1 MTLIVVGVSHRS
13 ASFDLLD
20 RVALGD
26 DGAKHLLDTVVASDH
41 VAEAMVLSTCNRVEV
56 YADVDRFHGAVED
69 VTAMLAKHAGLPV
82 GDFAGY
88 AYIHYDERAVHHMFT
103 VASGLDSMVTGEQQI
118 VGQVRSA
125 LRQAQESGT
134 AGRVINEL
142 GQTALRVGKRI
153 HSETGI
159 DRHGASVVSVAL
171 NRADDL
177 LGGLRGRR
185 AALIGAGAMGA
196 LAVNQLLA
204 AGVTDL
210 VVINRTQGNA
220 ERFLSAELPSGL
232 PAPVRLAGLD
242 DLRGAIAGVDIVV
255 TCTGASGTVL
265 SAADLSPAT
274 RVVVDLALPHDVE
287 PDVAGVPGVAL
298 INLAALALLPGHH
311 SAAEAAAGLLVDQET
326 DAFVAAQ
333 AAASVE
339 PVVVSLRARADGILE
354 DEVKRLR
361 LKLPNLDDAGAA
373 EVEKALRRAMSALL
387 HTPTVRMKQFASDP
401 GGERFAAALQALF
414 DLDPAT
420 VQVLST
426 PPEVP
431 GVGGADE

>member
-1 MTLIVVGVSHRS
+1 MRCRRRSPPLRHRPPGSTRNDAHRGGRNRS

-69 VTAMLAKHAGLPV
+69 VTAMLAKARRIAG

-103 VASGLDSMVTGEQQI
+103 VASGLDSMVTGGQQI

-125 LRQAQESGT
+125 L
-134 AGRVINEL
+134 AGPGVRHGGSVINEL

-185 AALIGAGAMGA
+185 AALIGASAMGA
-196 LAVNQLLA
+196 W
-204 AGVTDL
+204 
-210 VVINRTQGNA
+210 
-220 ERFLSAELPSGL
+220 P
-232 PAPVRLAGLD
+232 
-242 DLRGAIAGVDIVV
+242 
-255 TCTGASGTVL
+255 
-265 SAADLSPAT
+265 
-274 RVVVDLALPHDVE
+274 
-287 PDVAGVPGVAL
+287 
-298 INLAALALLPGHH
+298 
-311 SAAEAAAGLLVDQET
+311 
-326 DAFVAAQ
+326 
-333 AAASVE
+333 
-339 PVVVSLRARADGILE
+339 
-354 DEVKRLR
+354 
-361 LKLPNLDDAGAA
+361 
-373 EVEKALRRAMSALL
+373 
-387 HTPTVRMKQFASDP
+387 
-401 GGERFAAALQALF
+401 
-414 DLDPAT
+414 
-420 VQVLST
+420 
-426 PPEVP
+426 
-431 GVGGADE
+431 